1 MNTGRRWKGIGT
13 SVPGPGTYDE
23 TGCVASGDQV
33 VSNFHTTLTKNLR
46 TTETR
51 HKWGG
56 NPRFRTPGPGTYRPP
71 SDFGYLDF
79 KNSLRDMNGTGV
91 MSGFNTSFVDPKDA
105 LALQKFDSIH
115 SAKKSNRRNESLN
128 TRTCA
133 QVCLY
138 TNLIALSIEL
148 CFQN

>member
-91 MSGFNTSFVDPKDA
+91 MSGFNTSFIDPKDA
-105 LALQKFDSIH
+105 LALNKMDSIH
-115 SAKKSNRRNESLN
+115 SAKKSNRRTVSLDIILGSLIYLL
-128 TRTCA
+128 TILI
-133 QVCLY
+133 CL
-138 TNLIALSIEL
+138 
-148 CFQN
+148 